1 MKFKIALLY
10 FVFSISL
17 FGADSIDSLKQLLL
31 TDKADTNKVIHL
43 NTLCREY
50 LGQGEYNIALKFGN
64 DALLLAKQLNFK
76 KGVASSYN
84 NSGIIYFQQRVY
96 DKALEN
102 FTTALKIRQE
112 LGNKLDLASSY
123 NNLGLVYWNQGNY
136 ALALENHLA
145 ALKAY
150 DEVGD
155 KIRVIGAYNNIGST
169 YYNLGNYDKALEN
182 YFAALKKQEEFVE
195 KKSMKLDLY
204 SMAASYDGIGGVL
217 FAEKNYKKALE
228 YYKKLLDAVQTLG
241 RKDKEIIALNS
252 IGTVYMNLEKND
264 SSLFFHNK
272 ALAIALQTAD
282 SINVASSLTDIGL
295 IYRKA
300 KEYDKAMQSME
311 KAYVILKSSNNK
323 IWIGELLNDMGAI
336 LTEQKKYSEGIGYLK
351 ESMSLLKHTGNKS
364 KIKDIYY
371 NLARAYEATG
381 DYKNALENYKQQ
393 ALYKDSL
400 TNSDMLTRT
409 ADMQAKYETEKKE
422 KEITAQKQRI
432 EEQKFQLI
440 VLLVLAASAI
450 IIILLTA
457 FLFYNKH
464 RTKQKTILDKML
476 LDEQKMRIKAIIDA
490 QEEDRKRIAKDLHDS
505 VGQLL
510 FILKMSLEKTRKEV
524 ESCLTPTG
532 LNSINESVKVLDEA
546 NIELRNIA
554 LKMMPRTLNETGIS
568 GAINDLL
575 DKTLRHTAIKYNF
588 EASSPD
594 KKLDEY
600 IEIGVF
606 RIFQEIL
613 SNIIKHAGATEINV
627 QLYIAGTQLI
637 VMIENNGKEF
647 NFDIKTAK
655 AHIPKTGHTGMG
667 LLNIAIRAE
676 ALNGTV
682 LYEASPT
689 KGTITTITVPIV
701 KKNL

>member
-1 MKFKIALLY
+1 MKFKIAIICFIFSSSLY
-10 FVFSISL
+10 A
-17 FGADSIDSLKQLLL
+17 ADSIDSLKQLLL
-31 TDKADTNKVIHL
+31 TDRADTTKVIHL
-43 NTLCREY
+43 NTLCRECQNM
-50 LGQGEYNIALKFGN
+50 GNFTGALQYGN
-64 DALLLAKQLNFK
+64 EAIQLAKQLNFK
-76 KGVASSYN
+76 KGIASSYN
-84 NSGIIYFQQRVY
+84 NFGIIYFQQRVY

-102 FTTALKIRQE
+102 FTKALKIREE
-112 LGNKLDLASSY
+112 LGYKLDLASSY

-136 ALALENHLA
+136 TLALKNHLA

-182 YFAALKKQEEFVE
+182 YFAAIKMQERLTE
-195 KKSMKLDLY
+195 KTGQKSDLY

-228 YYKKLLDAVQTLG
+228 YYKKLLDAVQILK
-241 RKDKEIIALNS
+241 RKDKEVIALNS

-264 SSLFFHNK
+264 SSLYFHNK
-272 ALAIALQTAD
+272 ALSLAIQEAD
-282 SINVASSLTDIGL
+282 SINIASSLTDIGQ
-295 IYRKA
+295 IYSKA
-300 KEYDKAMQSME
+300 KEYDKAMQAME
-311 KAYVILKSSNNK
+311 KAYIILKTSNNK
-323 IWIGELLNDMGAI
+323 VWIGELLNDIGAI
-336 LTEQKKYSEGIGYLK
+336 LTEQKKYAESISYLK
-351 ESMSLLKHTGNKS
+351 DAMNLLKQTGNKN

-371 NLARAYEATG
+371 NLARAYEETG
-381 DYKNALENYKQQ
+381 DYKNALESYKQQ

-400 TNSDMLTRT
+400 FNSDMLTRT
-409 ADMQAKYETEKKE
+409 ADMQAKYETEKHE
-422 KEITAQKQRI
+422 KEIAAQKERI
-432 EEQKFQLI
+432 EEQRFQLI

-450 IIILLTA
+450 IIILLTS
-457 FLFYNKH
+457 FLFYNRH
-464 RTKQKTILDKML
+464 RNKQKAMLDKML

-510 FILKMSLEKTRKEV
+510 FILKMNLEKTGKEV
-524 ESCLTPTG
+524 ESCLSPSGMNNIKET
-532 LNSINESVKVLDEA
+532 VKVLDEA

-568 GAINDLL
+568 GAINDSL

-588 EASSPD
+588 ETSTAN
-594 KKLDEY
+594 KKLDEF

-627 QLYIAGTQLI
+627 QLHIAGTQLI
-637 VMIENNGKEF
+637 VIIENNGKEF

-655 AHIPKTGHTGMG
+655 AHIPKTGNTGMG

-689 KGTITTITVPIV
+689 KGTITTIRVPII